1 MLEYFTYKKV
11 KKHHQD
17 KEDKKYQETESGHAP
32 APVLTP
38 KDEEFLQRL
47 TSEDGTASGQ
57 ELALANNNESGPA
70 SQDRSVPDAS
80 TSRSPDTK
88 GKGKW
93 SNPTSLLPGFLSKK
107 DHKKADKGKA
117 DADGTVTPN
126 ESLFPIQSR

>member
-11 KKHHQD
+11 KKHHQER
-17 KEDKKYQETESGHAP
+17 EDKKHQENESGHAP

-47 TSEDGTASGQ
+47 TSEDGTATGQ
-57 ELALANNNESGPA
+57 ELAVANNNEAGPA
-70 SQDRSVPDAS
+70 SQDRSVPDFS

-93 SNPTSLLPGFLSKK
+93 SNPAALLPGFLSKK
-107 DHKKADKGKA
+107 DHKKGDKGKA
-117 DADGTVTPN
+117 DGGETVTPN
-126 ESLFPIQSR
+126 ESAFPFNLR